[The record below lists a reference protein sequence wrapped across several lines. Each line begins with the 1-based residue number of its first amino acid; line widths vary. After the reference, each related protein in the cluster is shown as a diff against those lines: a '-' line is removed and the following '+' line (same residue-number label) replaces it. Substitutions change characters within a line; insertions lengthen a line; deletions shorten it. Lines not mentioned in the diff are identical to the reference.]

1 MATSSHRTAMSSLS
15 AAMKQYV
22 QQAAED
28 DVVCAFGPDYF
39 HGARTGAC
47 VGSLFSA
54 TLCWYTFRLLKEDQ
68 REVDFLAG
76 LKHGQRNPHFS
87 TWTLLRGL
95 RTQPM
100 LTTGCIALATTSAM
114 KCIKCYL
121 ANQRCREF
129 FTDDVQFHMISE
141 LSETDLDAAAF
152 LSTVLHNANGC
163 GVGARNALSTL
174 REDRSEDQPSMSPA
188 PTASASTSTVN
199 GLLHTHSSRLD
210 SKEFTLTHRAPTYY
224 DGVAVAFLGSVLDCY
239 LPQKPV
245 QKYYNMRV
253 GTW

>member
-1 MATSSHRTAMSSLS
+1 MSSS
-15 AAMKQYV
+15 AAMKQYLE
-22 QQAAED
+22 QAAED
-28 DVVCAFGPDYF
+28 DIVCAFGPDYF

-47 VGSLFSA
+47 ASALFSA

-68 REVDFLAG
+68 RKVDFFAG
-76 LKHGQRNPHFS
+76 LKQGQRNPHFPP
-87 TWTLLRGL
+87 WTILRGL

-100 LTTGCIALATTSAM
+100 LTTGCIALATTSAL

-129 FTDDVQFHMISE
+129 LLDDIQFDMLNE
-141 LSETDLDAAAF
+141 RSETDAAAAAF
-152 LSTVLHNANGC
+152 LASVSLDATGGSA
-163 GVGARNALSTL
+163 GARGAFSTSAEPLSETQSTQSPVL
-174 REDRSEDQPSMSPA
+174 RRSSP
-188 PTASASTSTVN
+188 TSTVSD
-199 GLLHTHSSRLD
+199 LLHTHSSRLG
-210 SKEFTLTHRAPTYY
+210 SKECAFVYRAPTYF

-253 GTW
+253 GIW

>member
-1 MATSSHRTAMSSLS
+1 MATSSPRTAISSS
-15 AAMKQYV
+15 SAMKQYL

-39 HGARTGAC
+39 HGARAGAC

-68 REVDFLAG
+68 READFLAG
-76 LKHGQRNPHFS
+76 LRQGQRNRHFS

-129 FTDDVQFHMISE
+129 FIDDVQFDMISE
-141 LSETDLDAAAF
+141 LSETDSYAAAF
-152 LSTVLHNANGC
+152 LSTVFHNATGC
-163 GVGARNALSTL
+163 GAGAHDAFTTL
-174 REDRSEDQPSMSPA
+174 REDRSEGQPTQSPS
-188 PTASASTSTVN
+188 PRASASTSTVN
-199 GLLHTHSSRLD
+199 DLLHAHISKLD
-210 SKEFTLTHRAPTYY
+210 SEKVALIHRAPTYY

-245 QKYYNMRV
+245 QRYYSMRA